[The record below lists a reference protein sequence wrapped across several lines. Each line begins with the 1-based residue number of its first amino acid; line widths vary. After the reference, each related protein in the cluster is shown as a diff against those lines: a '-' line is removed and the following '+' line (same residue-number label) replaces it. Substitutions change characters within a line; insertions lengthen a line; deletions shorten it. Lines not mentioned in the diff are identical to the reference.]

1 MVRADVRQ
9 FAKGMRGG
17 NSMRIILNSDILHM
31 TRLLATGLA
40 RHIDVFCREAA
51 QSRAV
56 LVLPRTVILE
66 NERHQL
72 GLYNEAVAQL
82 KAASLTL
89 AQWGVAVP
97 PFTAEDLIRNV
108 DLTNALQ
115 ATGITVEVQAATID
129 DYQDA
134 ERRAS
139 LHLAPQS
146 PDTKTDEM
154 RDLVIWAIALR
165 IARQDGGAMLVS
177 RDEIHSD
184 ERGSEE
190 AMRASLFRAKTLD
203 NALDEL
209 GRVSPA
215 AAMARS
221 VLATIWSEL
230 RATGMPF
237 PDDVPSRRF
246 SRLQFVADNEGHAN
260 TRLTFEITTAE
271 GKLAGDAHIFQGTP
285 STIQANLTGL
295 TLEGRQWREG
305 ALSLS
310 ADHQLPKITSPSADR
325 MADLRNIIEGRQ

>member
-1 MVRADVRQ
+1 
-9 FAKGMRGG
+9 
-17 NSMRIILNSDILHM
+17 MRIILNSDILHM
-31 TRLLATGLA
+31 NRLLATGLA
-40 RHIDVFCREAA
+40 RHLDEFCREAA
-51 QSRAV
+51 QFGAV

-66 NERHQL
+66 NERHQREL
-72 GLYNEAVAQL
+72 CNKAVDKL
-82 KAASLTL
+82 KAASSTL
-89 AQWGVAVP
+89 ALWGVAVP

-115 ATGITVEVQAATID
+115 ATGITVEVQAATFD
-129 DYQDA
+129 DYRDA

-146 PDTKTDEM
+146 PDTETDEM

-184 ERGSEE
+184 KRGSEE
-190 AMRASLFRAKTLD
+190 AMRAGLFRANTLHD
-203 NALDEL
+203 ALDEL

-215 AAMARS
+215 AAVARS

-230 RATGMPF
+230 RTAGMPL

-246 SRLQFVADNEGHAN
+246 SRLQFVADNEGHVN
-260 TRLTFEITTAE
+260 DTRLSFEITTAE
-271 GKLAGDAHIFQGTP
+271 GKLAGDAHIFQATP

-295 TLEGRQWREG
+295 NLEGRQWREG
-305 ALSLS
+305 SLSLT

-325 MADLRNIIEGRQ
+325 MADLRNIIEGKQ

>member
-1 MVRADVRQ
+1 MSFVARQ
-9 FAKGMRGG
+9 RNPERF
-17 NSMRIILNSDILHM
+17 LCCPEQL
-31 TRLLATGLA
+31 
-40 RHIDVFCREAA
+40 F
-51 QSRAV
+51 
-56 LVLPRTVILE
+56 LE

-72 GLYNEAVAQL
+72 RLYNEPVAKL

-115 ATGITVEVQAATID
+115 ATGIRVEVQAATID

-139 LHLAPQS
+139 LHLSPQ

-177 RDEIHSD
+177 RDEIHSH

-190 AMRASLFRAKTLD
+190 AMRVSLFRAKTLD
-203 NALDEL
+203 DALDQL

-260 TRLTFEITTAE
+260 TRLSFEMTTAD
-271 GKLAGDAHIFQGTP
+271 GKLAGDAHIFQAT
-285 STIQANLTGL
+285 
-295 TLEGRQWREG
+295 
-305 ALSLS
+305 
-310 ADHQLPKITSPSADR
+310 
-325 MADLRNIIEGRQ
+325 